1 MLMIFLD
8 KGQMLVDYI
17 LGLIP
22 ILDLELDMG

>member
-8 KGQMLVDYI
+8 KRQMLVDYI